1 MLEGE
6 SSRAAAVSLT
16 VSILG
21 IVRSDGL
28 ADQIKSSVSAQRY
41 VLTLCDNPAEF
52 LTAAQGQEPSPDC
65 LLLENNP
72 ALDSLLQDLH
82 QNAILLPSLILM
94 DPKPSPTQLRD
105 QQHYHPAEVYLS
117 TTAIDQIET
126 SIDEAIKQFLQLSPS
141 DPLLAS
147 PDFPP
152 GSSCSLL
159 PQQTLLQDQ
168 QRRLADKLRER
179 LGYLGIYYKRDPQL
193 FLRNLPPEDVAQVL
207 SNLKHQYKEIVLTY
221 FAENTGSNTTI
232 DEFVNTVFFSDISVT
247 KIVEI
252 HMELMDD
259 FSKQLK
265 LEGRS
270 EEILVD
276 YRLTLLDII
285 AHLCEMYRRSIPRE
299 S

>member
-1 MLEGE
+1 VNPY
-6 SSRAAAVSLT
+6 RAAAVSLT

-21 IVRSDGL
+21 ILQSDGL
-28 ADQIKSSVSAQRY
+28 ADRIKSSVSAQRY
-41 VLTLCDNPAEF
+41 VLTICEDPAAF
-52 LTAAQGQEPSPDC
+52 LTAAQGQDPSPDC

-82 QNAILLPSLILM
+82 QSAILLPSLILTA
-94 DPKPSPTQLRD
+94 PNPSPQPAPH
-105 QQHYHPAEVYLS
+105 QHYHPAEVYLS
-117 TTAIDQIET
+117 TTAIDQLET
-126 SIDEAIKQFLQLSPS
+126 SIDAAIKQFLQLSPS
-141 DPLLAS
+141 DPLLSS
-147 PDFPP
+147 PEFPS
-152 GSSCSLL
+152 GSCCSLL
-159 PQQTLLQDQ
+159 PPKTLLQDQ

-207 SNLKHQYKEIVLTY
+207 SNLKHQYQAIVLTY
-221 FAENTGSNTTI
+221 FAESTGSNTTI

-252 HMELMDD
+252 HMELMDE